1 MPSPILVQLVGIAN
15 AQLYH
20 TIEYLDGT
28 FQPFLGNVNQ
38 QESNDPGPLT
48 DVTCSW
54 GLNQDLHVFAIND
67 PNTGPSPSPV
77 WYTVRNSD
85 GSWQPSFT
93 NLQQQIPNM
102 PQQIMSITSC
112 PDVTASQ
119 IIHVCAGMN
128 TPGGLWYGYYNLNTR
143 TWTTEAVTTSSFGV
157 GIPERIDSV
166 VDSSGSLHV
175 FFSAAGFVKDN
186 VTAWHTS
193 RSPQGQWQP
202 GFDLI
207 PSINIDS
214 ASVIYTLEA
223 IRATLV
229 NDPSLGIQLF
239 GTTAIGELIVA
250 NPQVNPWNAPFTDQ
264 TTTGLTGTVF
274 TDVAGTY
281 LDAVTIPPSTVFRM
295 CAVANGG
302 QPGQL
307 WYDNTTVDP
316 LAFFPLADY
325 VSMPPYPF
333 SKIAIAGFHQ

>member
-1 MPSPILVQLVGIAN
+1 MSSPILVQLVGIAN
-15 AQLYH
+15 SQLYH
-20 TIEYLDGT
+20 TIEYWDGT
-28 FQPFLGNVNQ
+28 FQPFFGNVNQ

-48 DVTCSW
+48 DVTCSS
-54 GLNQDLHVFAIND
+54 GPTQSLHVFAIND

-77 WYTVRNSD
+77 WYTVRSSG

-119 IIHVCAGMN
+119 IIHVCAGTN
-128 TPGGLWYGYYNLNTR
+128 TPGGLWYAYYNVDTKA
-143 TWTTEAVTTSSFGV
+143 WTPEAVTTSSFGV

-166 VDSSGSLHV
+166 VDGSGTLHV

-186 VTAWHTS
+186 IAAWHTS
-193 RSPQGQWQP
+193 RSLQGQWQP
-202 GFDLI
+202 SFDLI
-207 PSINIDS
+207 PSINADS

-223 IRATLV
+223 VRSSAV

-250 NPQVNPWNAPFTDQ
+250 NPQINPWNVTFTEQ
-264 TTTGLTGTVF
+264 TTTGLIGTVF

-281 LDAVTIPPSTVFRM
+281 LDLKTIPPSKVFRM

-325 VSMPPYPF
+325 VTMPPDQF
-333 SKIAIAGFHQ
+333 LKIAIAGFQQ